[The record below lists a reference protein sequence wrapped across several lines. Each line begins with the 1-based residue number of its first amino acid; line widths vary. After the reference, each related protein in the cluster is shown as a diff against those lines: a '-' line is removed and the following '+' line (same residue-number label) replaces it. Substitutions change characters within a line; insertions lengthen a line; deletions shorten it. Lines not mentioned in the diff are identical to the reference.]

1 LPINLI
7 IIIIMKLKFTFLLA
21 FLCIGFSNYAQQ
33 RTCDYAQRMQEKLQD
48 PEFRANYEARQAA
61 FQLEYERLLAN
72 PQERLQT
79 IFIPVAAHYP
89 DGDEANRACLED
101 LARDQ
106 IRILNE
112 DFLGTNADISV
123 WEAAS
128 SEYPGVNS
136 GAIDV
141 QFVLATQNHPFGVDP
156 DIVEG
161 GPAVTVGNAVSD
173 TDARWAGYQN
183 FVIKD
188 LGGGIL
194 GYSPLG
200 GQPGQGD
207 SVVQNTFAF
216 GSGSGCPGFVPQ
228 APFNLGRT
236 VTHELGHHYNLDHTW
251 GNGGCGSDDGVTDTP
266 NIDEPTYGCVA
277 PGSVTMCGNKS
288 LTTNFMD
295 YVDDRCMVM
304 FTEGQAIRMNA
315 YINTIKDDWKD
326 DVLSVD
332 SFAINK
338 VYSIYPNPANEELH
352 ISLISNA
359 VREASY
365 VVYDI
370 VGKTVFK
377 GDLSLDNNIQSRKI
391 NTSELANGV
400 YLLKINSGKVSA
412 TKKIVVK
419 H

>member
-1 LPINLI
+1 
-7 IIIIMKLKFTFLLA
+7 MW
-21 FLCIGFSNYAQQ
+21 LC
-33 RTCDYAQRMQEKLQD
+33 RTHA
-48 PEFRANYEARQAA
+48 
-61 FQLEYERLLAN
+61 
-72 PQERLQT
+72 
-79 IFIPVAAHYP
+79 IPVAVHYTSGNES
-89 DGDEANRACLED
+89 DRACLED

-112 DFLGTNADISV
+112 DFLSLNDDISN
-123 WEAAS
+123 WDTAS
-128 SEYPGVNS
+128 SNYPGVNL

-141 QFVLATQNHPFGVDP
+141 QFVLATQNHPSGVDP

-161 GPAVTVGNAVSD
+161 GPAVTVGNAVQDSD
-173 TDARWAGYQN
+173 SRWAGYQN
-183 FVIKD
+183 FLVYN

-200 GQPGQGD
+200 GRPSRGD
-207 SVVQNTFAF
+207 SVVQTNTAF
-216 GSGSGCPGFVPQ
+216 GSGTGCPGFRPG
-228 APFNLGRT
+228 APYNLGRT
-236 VTHELGHHYNLDHTW
+236 VTHELGHHYNLYHTFD
-251 GNGGCGSDDGVTDTP
+251 GCGQGDRVDDTP
-266 NIDEPTYGCVA
+266 AVSSPSYGCPS
-277 PGSVTMCGNKS
+277 PGSVSSCVSSERS
-288 LTTNFMD
+288 LTMNFMD
-295 YVDDRCMVM
+295 YTNDACMYM

-338 VYSIYPNPANEELH
+338 VYSIYPNPANNELN

-370 VGKTVFK
+370 LGKAVFK

-391 NTSELANGV
+391 NTSQLTNGV
-400 YLLKINSGKVSA
+400 YLLKIDSGKVSA